1 MRKILGGWAAARAL
15 LFLASL
21 SSVWPMAAAAQQTR
35 TTAQP
40 ARPATQPYR
49 INAGDEIEIYVWG
62 EERLQHTVRVLPD
75 GSFAFPLVG
84 QLMAADK
91 LPAEIE
97 AEIAKGLAPQFRNQV
112 PQVTVSVKQPSGYR
126 FSVVGKVRSP
136 GSFSP
141 GTYVNVLEAVA
152 FAGGPTEFADTANV
166 VILRKTGQAITP
178 VKVKLSD
185 ALRGNVG
192 GRDWLAA
199 GVPELRSGDT
209 VIVP

>member
-1 MRKILGGWAAARAL
+1 MRRFFSERVTVGAALFSAVGVALGGLQAASAQSQS
-15 LFLASL
+15 AS
-21 SSVWPMAAAAQQTR
+21 AQ
-35 TTAQP
+35 A
-40 ARPATQPYR
+40 YR

-62 EERLQHTVRVLPD
+62 EERLQRTVRVLPD

-84 QLMAADK
+84 QLMAANR

-97 AEIAKGLAPQFRNQV
+97 AEISKGLAPQFRNQV
-112 PQVTVSVKQPSGYR
+112 PQVTVSVRQPTGYR
-126 FSVVGKVRSP
+126 FSVVGKVKSP

-152 FAGGPTEFADTANV
+152 FAGGPSEFADTSNV
-166 VILRKTGQAITP
+166 VILRKNGQALTP
-178 VKVKLSD
+178 IRVKLSD
-185 ALRGNVG
+185 ALRGNAG
-192 GRDWLAA
+192 SRDLQTN

>member
-1 MRKILGGWAAARAL
+1 MRLLKSGRAAVGASILVAAVTLGWPSV
-15 LFLASL
+15 AS
-21 SSVWPMAAAAQQTR
+21 AQQQ
-35 TTAQP
+35 QP
-40 ARPATQPYR
+40 RPAPQPYR

-62 EERLQHTVRVLPD
+62 EERLQRTVRVLPD

-84 QLMAADK
+84 QVMAADR

-97 AEIAKGLAPQFRNQV
+97 AQISKGLAPQFRNQV
-112 PQVTVSVKQPSGYR
+112 PQVTISVKQPSGYR

-166 VILRKTGQAITP
+166 VILRKNGSALAPI
-178 VKVKLSD
+178 KVKLSD
-185 ALRGNVG
+185 VLRGNAG
-192 GRDWLAA
+192 GRDVLEK

>member
-1 MRKILGGWAAARAL
+1 MRLLESARAAMGASIL
-15 LFLASL
+15 VATVTLAWP
-21 SSVWPMAAAAQQTR
+21 SVASAQQ
-35 TTAQP
+35 Q
-40 ARPATQPYR
+40 RPAPQPYR

-62 EERLQHTVRVLPD
+62 EERLQRTVRVLPD

-84 QLMAADK
+84 QVMAADR

-97 AEIAKGLAPQFRNQV
+97 AQISKGLAPQFRNQV
-112 PQVTVSVKQPSGYR
+112 PQVTISVKQPSGYR

-166 VILRKTGQAITP
+166 VILRKNGSALAPI
-178 VKVKLSD
+178 KVKLSD
-185 ALRGNVG
+185 VLRGNAG
-192 GRDWLAA
+192 GRDVLEK

>member
-1 MRKILGGWAAARAL
+1 MRLFQSSRAATGVAV
-15 LFLASL
+15 FLAALMLGWPSL
-21 SSVWPMAAAAQQTR
+21 ANAQQ
-35 TTAQP
+35 Q
-40 ARPATQPYR
+40 RPAAQPYR

-62 EERLQHTVRVLPD
+62 EERLQRTVRVLPD

-84 QLMAADK
+84 QVMAADR
-91 LPAEIE
+91 LPSEIE
-97 AEIAKGLAPQFRNQV
+97 AQISKGLAPQFRNQV
-112 PQVTVSVKQPSGYR
+112 PQVTISVKQPSGYR

-166 VILRKTGQAITP
+166 VILRKNGPALLPI
-178 VKVKLSD
+178 KVRLSD
-185 ALRGNVG
+185 VLRGNAI
-192 GRDWLAA
+192 GRDMLEK

>member
-1 MRKILGGWAAARAL
+1 MSGLSGGRGAVGAL
-15 LFLASL
+15 LFLSFVAS
-21 SSVWPMAAAAQQTR
+21 VCPVAASAQQQPQSAPPR
-35 TTAQP
+35 TSS
-40 ARPATQPYR
+40 QPYR

-62 EERLQHTVRVLPD
+62 EERLQRAVRVLPD

-84 QLMAADK
+84 QVMAANR

-97 AEIAKGLAPQFRNQV
+97 AEISKGLASQFRDQV

-126 FSVVGKVRSP
+126 FSVVGKVRTP
-136 GSFSP
+136 GSFTP

-152 FAGGPTEFADTANV
+152 FAGGPSEFADTANV
-166 VILRKTGQAITP
+166 VILRKNGQALTP
-178 VKVKLSD
+178 IKVSLSG
-185 ALRGNVG
+185 AMRGNPNA
-192 GRDWLAA
+192 RDLATN

>member
-1 MRKILGGWAAARAL
+1 MRLIQSGRTAVGASILVAALTLGWP
-15 LFLASL
+15 
-21 SSVWPMAAAAQQTR
+21 SVACAQQ
-35 TTAQP
+35 Q
-40 ARPATQPYR
+40 RPVAQPYR

-62 EERLQHTVRVLPD
+62 EERLQRTVRVLPD

-84 QLMAADK
+84 QVMAADR

-97 AEIAKGLAPQFRNQV
+97 AQISKGLAPQFRDQV
-112 PQVTVSVKQPSGYR
+112 PQVTISVKQPSGYR

-166 VILRKTGQAITP
+166 VILRKNGSALSPI
-178 VKVKLSD
+178 KVKLSD
-185 ALRGNVG
+185 VLRGNAS
-192 GRDWLAA
+192 GRDVLEK